1 MRAIRCKDTEPE
13 MVIRRMVH
21 KLGYR
26 FRLHRRDLPGKPDIV
41 FPKLHSIIFVN
52 GCFWHKHKGCKY
64 ATVPKSNV
72 AFWTEKLKRNVQRD
86 KENIRALK
94 KQGYR
99 VNVLWECETT
109 NIKRLNFKLR
119 KFLDNKK

>member
-1 MRAIRCKDTEPE
+1 
-13 MVIRRMVH
+13 
-21 KLGYR
+21 
-26 FRLHRRDLPGKPDIV
+26 
-41 FPKLHSIIFVN
+41 
-52 GCFWHKHKGCKY
+52 
-64 ATVPKSNV
+64 VPKSNV